1 MKKAI
6 FIFIFIVFIS
16 FFTFSQNNHNKFS
29 LSGNISGLVI
39 PKAKVDDLN
48 IDLRGE
54 SQFGFHASMNC
65 YYNFFKNFNLGTG
78 FGYQKRNY
86 FYSVY
91 LINEKLFDHKITY
104 SYLAVPLSINYNRP
118 FSNEKLSSFFEV
130 GFTRNFFIG
139 YSSRSNPVG
148 KGDQFVVNYAYK
160 SFNEVNLNIGIL
172 YKFLD
177 NWSIPF
183 SFLVSYNNYS
193 TIATTPESDLYS
205 KPFIFGIKTG
215 LKFN

>member
-6 FIFIFIVFIS
+6 NIFIFIVFIS
-16 FFTFSQNNHNKFS
+16 FCSFSQNKNNKFS
-29 LSGNISGLVI
+29 FSGNISGLVI

-54 SQFGFHASMNC
+54 SQFGFHASINC
-65 YYNFFKNFNLGTG
+65 YYNFLKNFNLGTG
-78 FGYQKRNY
+78 FGYQKRTY

-91 LINEKLFDHKITY
+91 LFNEKLFDHKIAY
-104 SYLAVPLSINYNRP
+104 SYFTVPLSINYIRP

-130 GFTRNFFIG
+130 GIARNFFSG
-139 YSSRSNPVG
+139 YSSKSNPVG
-148 KGDQFVVNYAYK
+148 MGEQFVVNYAYK
-160 SFNEVNLNIGIL
+160 SFNEVDFNIGIL

-183 SFLVSYNNYS
+183 GFLVSYNNYS
-193 TIATTPESDLYS
+193 TIATTPESNLYS